1 MKLNDTAIY
10 NSDVL
15 SGIEVSKTGPSE
27 WRVSFRGR
35 QARIEV
41 VRYVNQK
48 PDEFLIHRNGKPASV
63 ARNFHTAITIAA
75 SV

>member
-10 NSDVL
+10 HSDGL

-27 WRVSFRGR
+27 WRIAYRGR
-35 QARIEV
+35 QARIEA

-48 PDEFLIHRNGKPASV
+48 PDEFIIHRSGKPVSV

-75 SV
+75 SL